1 MFTLYY
7 ARLDMEED
15 ETKEDFYS
23 CSYTVYHLGTDG
35 KVLHTSSGEGEAGSR
50 ITIETMTF
58 DGYREKEGQSHE
70 KTLPVGNVTFTV
82 LYLADGADSTE
93 CRYTVRYAAMDGTLL
108 GEESGSARAGSKAG
122 IPVREF
128 DGPHSNFAPPRLR

>member
-1 MFTLYY
+1 
-7 ARLDMEED
+7 
-15 ETKEDFYS
+15 
-23 CSYTVYHLGTDG
+23 
-35 KVLHTSSGEGEAGSR
+35 
-50 ITIETMTF
+50 MTF

-128 DGPHSNFAPPRLR
+128 DGYREIENQNHAVTVTSDGSVFYIKYEEQRPDRKSVV